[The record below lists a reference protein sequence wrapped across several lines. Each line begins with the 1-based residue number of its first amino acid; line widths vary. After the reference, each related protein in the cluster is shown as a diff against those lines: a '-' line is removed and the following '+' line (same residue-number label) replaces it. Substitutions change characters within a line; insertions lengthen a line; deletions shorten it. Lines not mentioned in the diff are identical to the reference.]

1 MAITAPV
8 LGGTTMAQVGHRDSY
23 SETLELRGG
32 DIITA
37 NGTMLTDLVQS
48 SAKRKFELKWVG
60 LDGSAGIHHR
70 NGMGNGQDGYRVVH
84 QSPRRHVHGDARHW
98 ARWRSTSAVRQRRG
112 RGAGDVSMRLR
123 EV

>member
-23 SETLELRGG
+23 NETLELRGG

-37 NGTMLTDLVQS
+37 NGTMLTDLVQA

-60 LDGSAGIHHR
+60 LTEAQVSTIETAWAT
-70 NGMGNGQDGYRVVH
+70 VATASVSFT
-84 QSPRRHVHGDARHW
+84 SPRGGTYTVTRDTGAMALDIRLYGSGAGV
-98 ARWRSTSAVRQRRG
+98 VR
-112 RGAGDVSMRLR
+112 GDVSMRLR